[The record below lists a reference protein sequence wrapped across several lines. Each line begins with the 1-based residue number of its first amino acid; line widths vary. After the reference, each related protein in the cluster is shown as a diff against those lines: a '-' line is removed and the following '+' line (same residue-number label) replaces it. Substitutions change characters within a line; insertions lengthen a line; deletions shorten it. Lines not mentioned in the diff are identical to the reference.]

1 MKSRTTTNIDKSS
14 FYQVC
19 MSEQSLYLKPVTLL
33 SINMWASHMYSMY
46 KSHKLIIWERIT
58 EYQSLVQDPAP
69 RKSIGREGNV
79 ETPRRESNPRSCV
92 TVCRSPGAALSPCH
106 PGPDSYCDVH
116 IQAHGDARKGLLCFE
131 KVVEHTNL
139 LRQVPT

>member
-58 EYQSLVQDPAP
+58 EY
-69 RKSIGREGNV
+69 
-79 ETPRRESNPRSCV
+79 
-92 TVCRSPGAALSPCH
+92 
-106 PGPDSYCDVH
+106 
-116 IQAHGDARKGLLCFE
+116 
-131 KVVEHTNL
+131 
-139 LRQVPT
+139 